1 MSRIIL
7 ARSISRKISVL
18 TVALLAGAGVVQS
31 QTLPAALP
39 EDLLPEL
46 RQLLDSATKQ
56 SPTIL
61 SKNIEIAQAEAN
73 NLIERSNLLPSV
85 NGYGSYTF
93 KETSITG
100 ASNKSKNDGF
110 FYGVSFSQ
118 PLFHWGALKAQADIG
133 KIGVKLVE
141 HDYAE
146 AYRALIL
153 SVRSQYLTLVQKKMT
168 LRNLRDGVRATE
180 SYLALQEARLR
191 DGRISA
197 GEILA
202 PRLAVEEAKIY
213 AERAEVDF
221 DYTRRS
227 LATLAGVPEIREESI
242 PNELPKP
249 AYARETVSAYFE
261 AMQHIGP
268 DQTYMAAYYVDSIKL
283 NDLRYKVA
291 RTRLLPKFGLG
302 AGYSQENITTVF
314 GNSVNQ
320 SAVTSLNYGVN
331 GYWTIFDGLATRGA
345 KLSALAAKRLAERRF
360 DSYKKATGE
369 QIKMLEKQIGFAGRL
384 MDLTDTRKDL
394 AQAAVRKVTEDVKS
408 GVSSQSILDN
418 FTQSA
423 NKAEL
428 EALSA
433 RAEFLNRWA
442 EYVSILGVDPV
453 LNTLPPRYLRNGK

>member
-7 ARSISRKISVL
+7 ARILFRNISVL
-18 TVALLAGAGVVQS
+18 TAALLAGAGVAQS

-56 SPTIL
+56 SPNIL
-61 SKNIEIAQAEAN
+61 SKNLEIAQAEAN
-73 NLIERSNLLPSV
+73 NIVERANLLPNI
-85 NGYGSYTF
+85 NGYGSYSF

-110 FYGVSFSQ
+110 FYGVGFSQ
-118 PLFHWGALKAQADIG
+118 PIFHWGALKAQADIG
-133 KIGVKLVE
+133 KIGVKMAE

-153 SVRSQYLTLVQKKMT
+153 TVRSQYLTLIQKKMT
-168 LRNLRDGVRATE
+168 VRNLRDGVRATE

-202 PRLAVEEAKIY
+202 PRLAVEESRIY

-221 DYTRRS
+221 DYTRRT
-227 LATLAGVPEIREESI
+227 LATLTGVSEIPESSI

-249 AYARETVSAYFE
+249 AYAKETVLAYFE

-268 DQTYMAAYYVDSIKL
+268 DQTYMAAYYNDAIKL

-291 RTRLLPKFGLG
+291 RTRLLPKFGLS

-331 GYWTIFDGLATRGA
+331 SYWTIFDGLATRGA
-345 KLSALAAKRLAERRF
+345 KLSALAAKRLAERRY

-369 QIKMLEKQIGFAGRL
+369 QIKMLERQIGFAGRL

-394 AQAAVRKVTEDVKS
+394 AQAAVRKVSEDVKS